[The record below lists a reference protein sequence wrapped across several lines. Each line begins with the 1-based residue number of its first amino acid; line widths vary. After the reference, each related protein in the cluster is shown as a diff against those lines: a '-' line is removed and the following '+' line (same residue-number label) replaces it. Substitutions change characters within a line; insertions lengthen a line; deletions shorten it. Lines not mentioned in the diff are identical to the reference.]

1 MARDPFKEP
10 WYHGRI
16 SRGESEKILERS
28 GLTEGLYLLRDS
40 LSTTGDFVLS
50 VCHRREIFHYQLSR
64 RQDKIAIDSGKKF
77 EGPVELVMYHQNNL
91 DGLVTKLTKPCV
103 RSMGV
108 EPKGYRFISQAEMR
122 KAMSA
127 AASQLGYGPQQVQD
141 ALSFRRAAF
150 EQLVGGILHRTQK
163 WFHGNITREESEA
176 RIRHNM
182 KENSFL
188 VRERV
193 DANSYAICLCHKQRI
208 YHYLLE
214 RNNDGLFSIHGGRKF
229 ENLIQVVDHY
239 SRSADGLMCALGDPC
254 KVTAPTTF
262 AVEPPGPK
270 RINPSSLTVTEDL
283 GHGSFGKVMKGIYRH
298 PSVGTVE
305 VALKVLKDR
314 ESPNPRHEIMKEADT
329 MSQLDHE
336 NIVRLI
342 GICASEPMMV
352 VMELAE
358 LGPLNKY
365 LRKEGPAKA
374 PVEAITNFAVQ
385 VAIGMAYLESVRF
398 VHRDLAA
405 RNVLVV
411 RPDFVKI
418 SDFGMTR
425 ALGLG
430 SEYYTAETQGKWP
443 LKWYAP
449 ECIYFSRF
457 DSKTDVWSFGVT
469 MWEAYSYGSK
479 PYHGKKG
486 PEILQM
492 IEANQRLERP
502 AACPSHIFRIMLQCW
517 NYEADSRPTFAV
529 LADRLKE
536 ACHTRMPPPT
546 HPRY

>member
-1 MARDPFKEP
+1 
-10 WYHGRI
+10 
-16 SRGESEKILERS
+16 
-28 GLTEGLYLLRDS
+28 
-40 LSTTGDFVLS
+40 
-50 VCHRREIFHYQLSR
+50 
-64 RQDKIAIDSGKKF
+64 
-77 EGPVELVMYHQNNL
+77 
-91 DGLVTKLTKPCV
+91 
-103 RSMGV
+103 MGV

-163 WFHGNITREESEA
+163 WFHGNITREESEG
-176 RIRHNM
+176 RIRHDM

-342 GICASEPMMV
+342 GVCVYACMCACVYACVYMCVCVWSIICWYTYVCVCVYASFAGICASEPMMV

-365 LRKEGPAKA
+365 LRKEGP
-374 PVEAITNFAVQ
+374 
-385 VAIGMAYLESVRF
+385 
-398 VHRDLAA
+398 
-405 RNVLVV
+405 
-411 RPDFVKI
+411 
-418 SDFGMTR
+418 
-425 ALGLG
+425 
-430 SEYYTAETQGKWP
+430 
-443 LKWYAP
+443 
-449 ECIYFSRF
+449 
-457 DSKTDVWSFGVT
+457 
-469 MWEAYSYGSK
+469 
-479 PYHGKKG
+479 
-486 PEILQM
+486 
-492 IEANQRLERP
+492 
-502 AACPSHIFRIMLQCW
+502 
-517 NYEADSRPTFAV
+517 
-529 LADRLKE
+529 
-536 ACHTRMPPPT
+536 
-546 HPRY
+546 